1 MKRIIFS
8 LGTMLIFLA
17 LPGYTA
23 PESFRCGSFPLLDD
37 AMRKE
42 ERAHRL
48 LKRAIACV
56 QEGRPQESIS
66 IFSELIGLDPNNATA
81 YLNRGN
87 AYLQTGQFELGLAD
101 YSHVIAKNPD
111 LFQAWYNRGTA
122 FVAARQYDR
131 AIADLTEAIRLKPDE
146 ARAYCKE
153 NELPVIGCCC
163 PACGDLSL
171 QRQRVKR
178 LIMELEREHP
188 SVKASM
194 IKALANVMPRHLLDR
209 RLNPVAPLRETAA
222 TRLEELAD
230 LPADV
235 RLIPLMLSKGVR
247 GWR

>member
-17 LPGYTA
+17 LPGHTA
-23 PESFRCGSFPLLDD
+23 PENFRCGSFPLLDD
-37 AMRKE
+37 AMPKE
-42 ERAHRL
+42 ARADRL

-122 FVAARQYDR
+122 GR
-131 AIADLTEAIRLKPDE
+131 P
-146 ARAYCKE
+146 
-153 NELPVIGCCC
+153 
-163 PACGDLSL
+163 
-171 QRQRVKR
+171 
-178 LIMELEREHP
+178 H
-188 SVKASM
+188 
-194 IKALANVMPRHLLDR
+194 
-209 RLNPVAPLRETAA
+209 
-222 TRLEELAD
+222 
-230 LPADV
+230 
-235 RLIPLMLSKGVR
+235 
-247 GWR
+247 